1 MRLVRLLLVVLS
13 ALLAVPAPLAGLLIP
28 AAFAQEDPKPDYA
41 AWEKDAARAEEVIAS
56 ARASNAAL
64 EEMRVRI
71 VDWRAR
77 FDVARATNAPQIET
91 AKAQMAELG
100 APPADGAAEDAG
112 IAQRR
117 RELGETLARLQ
128 APGVEAGAAFT
139 RAEGIIRQTDALI
152 RDRLAKELLRL
163 MPSPANPL
171 HWPSGLAVLT
181 QGLRTLWAE
190 IDSSWNNP
198 VRRAE
203 LRNSAPLTVL
213 SVVLAV
219 LLMWRGPGF
228 MERLSIRLQTR
239 ASMRARNVVAALV
252 SLGQVVVPVIGMLL
266 LTVGFKATGIP
277 GPRLEALVSALPGAA
292 FAFFF
297 ARWLGSWLFPDDARV
312 TGPRLIERTGEARF
326 HTTFIGLLS
335 AAEVLRAAF
344 TTEVRPPLSQAAQAV
359 WLAPLV
365 CGVAIFV
372 FRLGLL
378 LRRHAVGD
386 AEHAGEAVLF
396 RNRMVSL
403 FGTAMVGVSLL
414 APPLA
419 LIGYVTAA
427 NALIWPL
434 VDSLALI
441 GLIILLQRFLTD
453 IYLIVTKAGE
463 DGREALIPVLTGF
476 LLAIAALPIF
486 ALIWGART
494 ADLSEAWTRFQIG
507 ANLGGVRISPM
518 AIITLFVVFAIG
530 YMITRLVQGAMRSS
544 VLPRTKLDKGAQT
557 AVVSGVGY
565 LGLFL
570 AGLAAVTTAGIDLSA
585 LAIVAGALSVG
596 IGFGLQNIVQNFIAG
611 IILLV
616 ERPISEGDTIEVGNR
631 SGTVKAISVRSTR
644 IVTGDQSEVIVPNA
658 EFISSMVTNLTRDNL
673 RGRLVVPVTV
683 AFDTDTRLVD
693 RILREIIE
701 AQPLV
706 LFDPEPSVLLV
717 GFGQFGINFEIR
729 AILSDLNFKPNVQS
743 DVNHEIAARF
753 RAAGIVIPYTAS
765 DPIIWQMVGE
775 KIADVPPMVVSGQD
789 QAGRDVAL
797 SQGRKGKPTV
807 DLSAIHNDP
816 RSDPDERE
824 DDRDSASGK
833 IR

>member
-1 MRLVRLLLVVLS
+1 MQLLRKLLIVLF
-13 ALLAVPAPLAGLLIP
+13 AALAVPGSFVGLIP
-28 AAFAQEDPKPDYA
+28 AAFAQEAPTLDYA
-41 AWEKDAARAEEVIAS
+41 AWEKDAASAEEVIAA
-56 ARASNAAL
+56 ARASNVAL
-64 EEMRVRI
+64 EAMRVRI
-71 VDWRAR
+71 VEWRTR
-77 FDVARATNAPQIET
+77 FDAARTTNAPQIET
-91 AKAQMAELG
+91 AKAQIAELG
-100 APPADGAAEDAG
+100 APPADGAAEDPG

-117 RELGETLARLQ
+117 RDLTEALGRLQ

-171 HWPSGLAVLT
+171 HWPSGYAVLT
-181 QGLRTLWAE
+181 QGMKTLWTE
-190 IDSSWNNP
+190 IDTSWNNP
-198 VRRAE
+198 ARRTE

-213 SVVLAV
+213 LAVLAV

-228 MERLSIRLQTR
+228 MERQSVRLQTR
-239 ASMRARNVVAALV
+239 ASMRGRNAVAALV

-292 FAFFF
+292 FCFFF
-297 ARWLGSWLFPDDARV
+297 ARWLGSWLFPDDDRI
-312 TGPRLIERTGEARF
+312 TGPRLIERSAEARF
-326 HTTFIGLLS
+326 HTSLIGLLT
-335 AAEVLRAAF
+335 AAEALRAAF

-372 FRLGLL
+372 FRLGML
-378 LRRHAVGD
+378 LRRHATGD
-386 AEHAGEAVLF
+386 AAHAGEAILF

-403 FGTAMVGVSLL
+403 TGTAMVAVSLV
-414 APPLA
+414 APLLA

-434 VDSLALI
+434 VGSLALI
-441 GLIILLQRFLTD
+441 GFIILLQRFLTD
-453 IYLIVTKAGE
+453 IYLIITKAGE

-476 LLAIAALPIF
+476 LLAIAALPVF

-494 ADLSEAWTRFQIG
+494 ADLSEAWTRFQTG
-507 ANLGGVRISPM
+507 ANFGGVRVSPM

-557 AVVSGVGY
+557 AAVSGVGY

-570 AGLAAVTTAGIDLSA
+570 SGLVAITTAGIDLSA

-616 ERPISEGDTIEVGNR
+616 ERPISEGDTIEVGNK
-631 SGTVKAISVRSTR
+631 SGTVKSISVRSTR
-644 IVTGDQSEVIVPNA
+644 IVTGDQSEVVVPNA

-673 RGRLVVPVTV
+673 RGRLVMPVTV

-706 LFDPEPSVLLV
+706 LFDPEPSVLLI

-729 AILSDLNFKPNVQS
+729 AILSDLNFKSNVQS

-753 RAAGIVIPYTAS
+753 REAGIVIPYTAS
-765 DPIIWQMVGE
+765 DPAIWQTISE
-775 KIADVPPMVVSGQD
+775 KTAKDAPGPVSGPD
-789 QAGRDVAL
+789 QPETSVARP
-797 SQGRKGKPTV
+797 QKRKGTQAV
-807 DLSAIHNDP
+807 NLSAIHNDP

-824 DDRDSASGK
+824 EGRDSAAGK
-833 IR
+833 NP

>member
-1 MRLVRLLLVVLS
+1 MRFFRLLLIVVFS
-13 ALLAVPAPLAGLLIP
+13 ALAVAGPLTGPVPAAYAQDDP
-28 AAFAQEDPKPDYA
+28 APDYA
-41 AWEKDAARAEEVIAS
+41 TWEKEAVTAEEVIA
-56 ARASNAAL
+56 AGRASNSAL
-64 EEMRVRI
+64 EEMRLRI
-71 VDWRAR
+71 VAWRAK
-77 FDVARATNAPQIET
+77 FDTARATNAPQIET
-91 AKAQMAELG
+91 VKAQIAALG
-100 APPADGAAEDAG
+100 ASPADGTTEDPG
-112 IAQRR
+112 IALRR
-117 RELGETLARLQ
+117 RELNETLARLQ

-152 RDRLAKELLRL
+152 RDRQAKELLRL

-171 HWPSGLAVLT
+171 HWPSGVAVLT
-181 QGLRTLWAE
+181 QGLKTLWAE
-190 IDSSWNNP
+190 IDTSWNNP
-198 VRRAE
+198 ARRAE

-213 SVVLAV
+213 AVVLAV

-266 LTVGFKATGIP
+266 LTIGFIATGIP
-277 GPRLEALVSALPGAA
+277 GPRLTALASALPNAA
-292 FAFFF
+292 FSFFF

-312 TGPRLIERTGEARF
+312 TGPKLIEQASEARF
-326 HTTFIGLLS
+326 HSMMIGLLS

-365 CGVAIFV
+365 CGVAVFV
-372 FRLGLL
+372 FRLGMLM
-378 LRRHAVGD
+378 RRHVSSDTAHG
-386 AEHAGEAVLF
+386 GEAMLF
-396 RNRMVSL
+396 RNRLVSL
-403 FGTAMVGVSLL
+403 FGTAMVVVSLVAPLL
-414 APPLA
+414 AI
-419 LIGYVTAA
+419 IGYVTAA
-427 NALIWPL
+427 NALIWPM
-434 VDSLALI
+434 VGSLALI

-453 IYLIVTKAGE
+453 IYLIITKTGE

-486 ALIWGART
+486 ALIWGVRT
-494 ADLSEAWTRFQIG
+494 ADLSEAWTRFQTG
-507 ANLGGVRISPM
+507 VDLGGARISPL

-530 YMITRLVQGAMRSS
+530 YMLTRLVQGAMRSS

-565 LGLFL
+565 LGMFL
-570 AGLAAVTTAGIDLSA
+570 AGLAAITTAGIDLSA

-616 ERPISEGDTIEVGNR
+616 ERPISEGDTIEVGNK

-673 RGRLVVPVTV
+673 RGRLVLPVTV
-683 AFDTDTRLVD
+683 AFNTDTLKVD
-693 RILREIIE
+693 AILKDIIE

-706 LFDPEPSVLLV
+706 LFDPEPSILLI
-717 GFGQFGINFEIR
+717 GFGPFGINFEIR
-729 AILSDLNFKPNVQS
+729 AILSDLNFKANVQS
-743 DVNHEIAARF
+743 DVNHQIAMRF
-753 RAAGIVIPYTAS
+753 RQAGIVIPYTAT
-765 DPIIWQMVGE
+765 DPAIWQALAE
-775 KIADVPPMVVSGQD
+775 TASVPPL
-789 QAGRDVAL
+789 AAERA
-797 SQGRKGKPTV
+797 KPAQKRGTQKRIV
-807 DLSAIHNDP
+807 DPSAIRNDP

-824 DDRDSASGK
+824 EERDDGTDPR
-833 IR
+833 R